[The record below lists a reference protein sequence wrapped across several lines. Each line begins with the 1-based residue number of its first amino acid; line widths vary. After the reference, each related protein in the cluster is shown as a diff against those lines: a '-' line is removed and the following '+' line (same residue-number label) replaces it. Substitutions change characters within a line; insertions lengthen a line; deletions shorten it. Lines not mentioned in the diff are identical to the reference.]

1 MKKIGSILFM
11 SIVVLLLAGA
21 MFVLSLMKRPLGPS
35 LALDVPPTKPSVA
48 KAVQPAAGQPQ
59 SQKTCGNKGQMSI
72 LVIGQGKVEDQNV
85 YRTGSIRLVVVDF
98 DQPKVSILAMPAELY
113 VDAKV
118 LKDPAIPNDKLD
130 FIYHETFMKAG
141 NVPEDV
147 AHVKGTQ
154 ATAQAII
161 DNFGFVPDH
170 YVTVLQEPFV
180 ELVDTLGGIDVDLP
194 TALPSKD
201 PDYDFLAGEQTLSG
215 MRTLNLT
222 RYDPDDQPNDVWGRF
237 EHQDIV
243 LRGLLDAIKKPD
255 NWTKA
260 PELLKLARKMI
271 LTDMS
276 VDQLNDLKC
285 MVEQV
290 GSEAVHLD
298 VSEDMIDPDDKG
310 NWVPKYEE
318 IKGLI
323 QQMYAQ

>member
-1 MKKIGSILFM
+1 
-11 SIVVLLLAGA
+11 
-21 MFVLSLMKRPLGPS
+21 
-35 LALDVPPTKPSVA
+35 
-48 KAVQPAAGQPQ
+48 
-59 SQKTCGNKGQMSI
+59 MSI

-118 LKDPAIPNDKLD
+118 LKDTTIPFDKLD
-130 FIYHETFMKAG
+130 FIYHETFLNAG

-154 ATAQAII
+154 ATAQAIV

-180 ELVDTLGGIDVDLP
+180 ELVDTLGGIKVVLP

-201 PDYDFLAGEQTLSG
+201 PDYDFPKGEQTLSG
-215 MRTLNLT
+215 TQTLNLT
-222 RYDPDDQPNDVWGRF
+222 RYDPDGQPNDVWGRF

-243 LRGLLDAIKKPD
+243 LQGLLAAIKEPA

-260 PELLKLARKMI
+260 PDLLKLARKMI
-271 LTDMS
+271 LTDLS

-285 MVEQV
+285 MVEQA
-290 GSEAVHLD
+290 GSQATQLE
-298 VSEDMIDPDDKG
+298 VSEDMVTVDSEGHWNPNFQAVKDR
-310 NWVPKYEE
+310 
-318 IKGLI
+318 I